1 MSTNQKKEEQLLNL
15 IDTCSSSSLSEKE
28 REILQQA
35 KAELTKPN
43 AYLPRVVA
51 DLEET
56 LRPLAIKQELS
67 NDVKPL
73 YKFITSHEFKDKGLG
88 IGLASIGMWL

>member
-15 IDTCSSSSLSEKE
+15 IDTCSSSSLSEIE

-56 LRPLAIKQELS
+56 LRPLAIKQ
-67 NDVKPL
+67 
-73 YKFITSHEFKDKGLG
+73 
-88 IGLASIGMWL
+88 

>member
-15 IDTCSSSSLSEKE
+15 IDTCSSSSLSEIE

-73 YKFITSHEFKDKGLG
+73 YKLITSHEFKDKGLG
-88 IGLASIGMWL
+88 IGLASRGMWL

>member
-1 MSTNQKKEEQLLNL
+1 MSANQKKEGQLLNL
-15 IDTCSSSSLSEKE
+15 IDTCLSSSLSEKE

-67 NDVKPL
+67 NNVKSL
-73 YKFITSHEFKDKGLG
+73 YKLITSHEFKDKGLG